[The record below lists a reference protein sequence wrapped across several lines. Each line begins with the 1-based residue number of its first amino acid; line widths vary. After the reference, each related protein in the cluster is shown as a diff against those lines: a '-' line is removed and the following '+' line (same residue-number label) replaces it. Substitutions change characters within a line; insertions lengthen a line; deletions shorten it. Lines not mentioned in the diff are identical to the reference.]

1 MMGRNNHLLV
11 WVKRRLDETHHSD
24 NFAVTNIKNGDNV
37 RDNPEKVFK
46 EGKLTLI
53 RGFSLSL
60 IELPTFLTSPVEL
73 GCQHRAPSSP
83 TTPPAPPAGLTLAQ
97 AISGYQLQ
105 TKPGRKRSQWT
116 IMVVGLSFFAMC
128 LILIG
133 TTLHYATKYQDQAMA
148 RMINISSSFS
158 MMDMLDQNSSVM
170 ISDVIL

>member
-1 MMGRNNHLLV
+1 MGRNNHLPV
-11 WVKRRLDETHHSD
+11 WVKRRLDETPSD
-24 NFAVTNIKNGDNV
+24 NFATSNIENGDTV
-37 RDNPEKVFK
+37 RDNPEEVFK
-46 EGKLTLI
+46 ERKLTLI

-73 GCQHRAPSSP
+73 GWHRGTSSP
-83 TTPPAPPAGLTLAQ
+83 TSPPPPPPAGTTLAQ

-133 TTLHYATKYQDQAMA
+133 TTLHYATEYQDQAMA

>member
-1 MMGRNNHLLV
+1 MMGRNNHLIV
-11 WVKRRLDETHHSD
+11 WVKRRLDETYLSD
-24 NFAVTNIKNGDNV
+24 NFTVTNIENGDNI

-83 TTPPAPPAGLTLAQ
+83 TSPPPPGLTLAQ
-97 AISGYQLQ
+97 AISGYQLK

-133 TTLHYATKYQDQAMA
+133 TTLHFATEYQDQAMV
-148 RMINISSSFS
+148 RMINISSSIF
-158 MMDMLDQNSSVM
+158 MMDMMDQNNSVM
-170 ISDVIL
+170 RSDVVL